1 MEKFLP
7 HIRIDFVDF
16 VGLKVKPTNHFTGM
30 LPFGKV
36 RLRLNGSSPAP
47 SLSTIS
53 IDVYVDEGE
62 GRPGKVPHASLP
74 WPRLDLLDFALIDPT
89 ILQLWFYPP
98 FEVVRNLVKLSPL
111 LPMVPVETFP
121 LSHVHLVH

>member
-1 MEKFLP
+1 MLIKPTSLAQDASFRKSKALALTL
-7 HIRIDFVDF
+7 DFVDF

-53 IDVYVDEGE
+53 IDVYVDEG
-62 GRPGKVPHASLP
+62 GGAT
-74 WPRLDLLDFALIDPT
+74 W
-89 ILQLWFYPP
+89 
-98 FEVVRNLVKLSPL
+98 
-111 LPMVPVETFP
+111 
-121 LSHVHLVH
+121 

>member
-74 WPRLDLLDFALIDPT
+74 WPRLDLLDFAPHGAPT
-89 ILQLWFYPP
+89 PYLGLPLGVGSATAYGSVYLPP
-98 FEVVRNLVKLSPL
+98 ECRLK
-111 LPMVPVETFP
+111 
-121 LSHVHLVH
+121 

>member
-1 MEKFLP
+1 M
-7 HIRIDFVDF
+7 
-16 VGLKVKPTNHFTGM
+16 VKLTLLFTEM
-30 LPFGKV
+30 LPFEKV

-74 WPRLDLLDFALIDPT
+74 WPRLDLLDFAPLGVAD
-89 ILQLWFYPP
+89 
-98 FEVVRNLVKLSPL
+98 LSSGFKAFGK
-111 LPMVPVETFP
+111 VAAT
-121 LSHVHLVH
+121 S